1 MDAQG
6 LIDTFALAHGTAV
19 NKTRVPKARFLE
31 LPTVNAQKR
40 KLLADEVDN
49 VTLLAVFNEDT
60 TNIPPLKNS
69 EVVYEEVYF
78 FQVAL
83 KKDTH
88 LSELNQLLQSNITNP
103 AVIFYTLDTV
113 VAISVS
119 PKRLHKSEAGKT
131 VSDSVFLTPWLDI
144 TNVRDYD
151 FLAEGKVTSCS
162 FMHLERFYQDFTN
175 YVRHAEMLR
184 LIDTLTIDRKRDWS
198 VLEPL
203 LKQLRTI
210 NSEIRRLS
218 EEERKHTSFGDKLS
232 LRSKQVKLTKERIET
247 TENIKQTIE
256 NKA

>member
-31 LPTVNAQKR
+31 LPNVNAQKR
-40 KLLADEVDN
+40 KLLSDEVDS

-60 TNIPPLKNS
+60 TNIPPLKTA

-88 LSELNQLLQSNITNP
+88 LAELNQLLQTHITNP
-103 AVIFYTLDTV
+103 AVIFYTLDNLVT
-113 VAISVS
+113 ISVS
-119 PKRLHKSEAGKT
+119 PKRLHKQEVGKT
-131 VSDSVFLTPWLDI
+131 VSDAVFLTPWLDI
-144 TNVRDYD
+144 TNVREYD
-151 FLAEGKVTSCS
+151 FLVEGKVTNCS
-162 FMHLERFYQDFTN
+162 FTHLERFYQDFTN

-184 LIDTLTIDRKRDWS
+184 LSETLTVDRRRDWS

-203 LKQLRTI
+203 LKQLRAT
-210 NSEIRRLS
+210 NSEMRRLS
-218 EEERKHTSFGDKLS
+218 EEERKQAGFGDKLS
-232 LRSKQVKLTKERIET
+232 LRSKQVKLEKERLQT
-247 TENIKQTIE
+247 TENIKKILE